1 MKSLDLHD
9 FPQCTIDFPLEFTP
23 EEMGALSDSLNT
35 LLKSNYL
42 IGSSADFAGT
52 FHSLF
57 DIACEI
63 AEVDCCA
70 YIAGSPD
77 ADTFELV
84 VGRHVSLHDG
94 DDSGSLFLPATLA
107 RFFNKGVHLQAAQDC
122 RLATA
127 CEAWNANS
135 LVAFPIRSNLEFLGV
150 LVFGRKKTR
159 PFTPVEM
166 KLLWILVGQAENVI
180 LQNDAV
186 KMLSFYSFLD
196 PLTHLYNR
204 RYFDD
209 LLEKEIFRSR
219 RSGKPVSL
227 LMLDLDGFKAY
238 NDAFHHS
245 AGDIALQE
253 VAAILQACVR
263 EVDTVARFGGDEFAI
278 ILADSSAHGA
288 CDLAARINERLKR
301 HLLPGGE
308 QVRTEHLSASIGV
321 STFPTDAF
329 DKQDLVRKAD
339 HALYTAKHQGGGKV
353 CLHQEIID
361 LLPKLPETPE
371 MPVQKIYDAAR
382 SVVDMDKFLEI
393 LLFTAMQGMGAARGS
408 IVVVSP
414 DGTMTIRAAIGFRDV
429 GEQVFSGK
437 SVSAGAV
444 TSWVAAKKEPLLVTG
459 REQAPFPIDWKHN
472 GYQGTSFLSVPLVE
486 GDRVL
491 GVLHLTNRKG
501 NRPFTRD
508 DLAKFAPISGEIASI
523 LSKGM
528 VFRESVQAFSTSVLR
543 SLATALELRFPF
555 LTGHSARVRDIALRI
570 GNRMALAEEQL
581 RILGTA
587 AALHDIGMVG
597 IPGEILSKSRKLSP
611 RELEIA
617 RKHPFLGA
625 KMLESV
631 PGMKETAR
639 IILEHQE
646 LFDGS
651 GYPHGLRGNN
661 ISPGARIVSLAE
673 FYDAITSV
681 RPHRGGL
688 RQAEALQLVRNNMGT
703 IFDENVCRAFLAE
716 MKQPLA
722 S

>member
-1 MKSLDLHD
+1 MRPLDPHD
-9 FPQCTIDFPLEFTP
+9 FPQCTIDFPLEFTA
-23 EEMGALSDSLNT
+23 EEMGTLAESLNT

-42 IGSSADFAGT
+42 IGSSADFTGT

-57 DIACEI
+57 DIAGEI
-63 AEVDCCA
+63 AGVDCCG
-70 YIAGSPD
+70 YIAGSSD
-77 ADTFELV
+77 AEPFELV
-84 VGRHVSLHDG
+84 VGRHVSVHDG
-94 DDSGSLFLPATLA
+94 DDAGSLFLPAALA
-107 RFFNKGVHLQAAQDC
+107 RFFDKGVHLQAQTDP
-122 RLATA
+122 RFATA
-127 CEAWNANS
+127 CRAWNASS
-135 LVAFPIRSNLEFLGV
+135 LVAFPIRSNLEFLGA
-150 LVFGRKKTR
+150 LVFGRSETR
-159 PFTPVEM
+159 PVSPVEI
-166 KLLWILVGQAENVI
+166 KLLWVLVGQAENVV

-253 VAAILQACVR
+253 VATILQASVR
-263 EVDTVARFGGDEFAI
+263 EVDTVARLGGDEFAV

-288 CDLAARINERLKR
+288 FDLAGRINKRLKR
-301 HLLPGGE
+301 HLLPGAE
-308 QVRTEHLSASIGV
+308 HVRTEHLSASIGV

-361 LLPKLPETPE
+361 LPPALPAPPE

-382 SVVDMDKFLEI
+382 SIVDMDKFLEI
-393 LLFTAMQGMGAARGS
+393 LLFTAMQGMGAGRGS
-408 IVVVSP
+408 IVVVAP
-414 DGTMTIRAAIGFRDV
+414 DGTTTIRAAIGFRDA
-429 GEQVFSGK
+429 GEQVFSG
-437 SVSAGAV
+437 SSAPPGAV
-444 TSWVAAKKEPLLVTG
+444 TAWVTAKKEALLVPG
-459 REQAPFPIDWKHN
+459 REPAPFPIAWKHN

-486 GDRVL
+486 GNRVL
-491 GVLHLTNRKG
+491 GALHLTNRKG
-501 NRPFTRD
+501 DRPFTPD
-508 DLAKFAPISGEIASI
+508 DLAAFAPISREIASI

-528 VFRESVQAFSTSVLR
+528 VFHENVRTFSTSVLR

-555 LTGHSARVRDIALRI
+555 LGGHSARVRDIALRI
-570 GNRMALAEEQL
+570 GGRLALAEAQL
-581 RILGTA
+581 HTLETA
-587 AALHDIGMVG
+587 AALHDIGMVA

-625 KMLESV
+625 KMLEAV
-631 PGMKETAR
+631 PGMEDTAR

-651 GYPHGLRGNN
+651 GYPHGLRGNE

-673 FYDAITSV
+673 FYDAITSA

-688 RQAEALQLVRNNMGT
+688 RHEEALQLVRNNMGGM
-703 IFDENVCRAFLAE
+703 FEENVCRAFLAE
-716 MKQPLA
+716 MTQPLA